1 MIKVEKI
8 DKREL
13 RLNPLSLKIYGEFS
27 WLNEMDRVL
36 YESIILE
43 GIKEP
48 LIITKSKLVV
58 SGNRRLQVVLNSP
71 SIQKVPIIYS
81 DLTDDQV
88 DEYQFIT
95 HNIQRV
101 KNEIQI
107 AREYEMIGRHYK
119 SRQGVKKDKEAKEKT
134 KTERKN
140 LLENSSSL
148 TTIKKVLQ
156 SKEMLIEL
164 HGYTEEEAWD
174 ELMYLRVNKKK
185 EVNTINIQ
193 IKSEYHSTKNEEKA
207 LKEELYKDEYFQIIH
222 GSSTDLSKYLK
233 DQTIDC
239 VPTSPPYFNSV
250 RNYQE
255 DSIQE
260 DGDQEEDGDQLDP
273 NAIQMGHEEKPED
286 YIERLMQTLRESIR
300 VLKDTGSIFVNVQ
313 DHTRD
318 GVLLNMPYRIIQA
331 MQIEGMINVQNI
343 IWYKINPLYQ
353 SRKTFQPSNEYIL
366 HFVKNVKDYKW
377 RSGWFGSE
385 DEFLGDITYGGED
398 KKRLIRSVLIYP
410 SNQIK
415 NGIGIAQGMIQTNV
429 INNHYLVKVLKRK
442 GYALQHNALFGIEIG
457 MICILSTTD
466 RGDSILDVY
475 SGMATTGIVAFAH
488 GCKYYGVDSSR
499 VYSVQAGHRIQDFLE
514 HNQHLVRK
522 NYNN

>member
-1 MIKVEKI
+1 MDKVEKI
-8 DKREL
+8 NKREL

-27 WLNEMDRVL
+27 FQNELDIALLR
-36 YESIILE
+36 SIILE

-48 LIITKSKLVV
+48 LIITKSNLVI
-58 SGNRRLQVVLNSP
+58 SGNRRLQVIINDN
-71 SIQKVPIIYS
+71 SIQEVPVIYS
-81 DLTDDQV
+81 DLNDDQV
-88 DEYQFIT
+88 DEYQLIT

-107 AREYEMIGRHYK
+107 AREYEMIGRHYNI
-119 SRQGVKKDKEAKEKT
+119 RQGVKKDKDGKEKT
-134 KTERKN
+134 ISERGN

-156 SKEMLIEL
+156 SKRMLMEL
-164 HGYTEEEAWD
+164 EGYTEEEAWEHLVD
-174 ELMYLRVNKKK
+174 LRVNQKK
-185 EVNTINIQ
+185 EVNTLFKQ
-193 IKSEYHSTKNEEKA
+193 IESEYQSKNNEEKS

-239 VPTSPPYFNSV
+239 VPTSPPYFNGV

-255 DSIQE
+255 DSKQGNMNE
-260 DGDQEEDGDQLDP
+260 
-273 NAIQMGHEEKPED
+273 IQMGHEEKPED
-286 YIERLMQTLRESIR
+286 YIERLMKTLRESIR
-300 VLKDTGSIFVNVQ
+300 VLKETGSIFVNVQ

-318 GVLLNMPYRIIQA
+318 GVLMNMPYRIIQA
-331 MQIEGMINVQNI
+331 MQNEGMFNVQNI

-353 SRKTFQPSNEYIL
+353 SRNTFQPSNEYIL
-366 HFVKNVKDYKW
+366 HFVKDVKKYKW
-377 RSGWFGSE
+377 RSDWFGSE
-385 DEFLGDITYGGED
+385 DEFLGDIIYGGED
-398 KKRLIRSVLIYP
+398 KKRQIRSVLIYP
-410 SNQIK
+410 TNNVK
-415 NGIGIAQGMIQTNV
+415 DGISIAQGLIQTKV

-442 GYALQHNALFGIEIG
+442 GYALQHNALFPLEIP

-475 SGMATTGIVAFAH
+475 SGMSSTGIVAFAH

-499 VYSVQAGHRIQDFLE
+499 VYSIQAGYRIQDFLE
-514 HNQHLVRK
+514 NNQHLVRRNK
-522 NYNN
+522 K

>member
-1 MIKVEKI
+1 MDKVENI
-8 DKREL
+8 NKREL

-27 WLNEMDRVL
+27 FQNELDIALLR
-36 YESIILE
+36 SIILE

-48 LIITKSKLVV
+48 LIITKSKLVI
-58 SGNRRLQVVLNSP
+58 SGNRRLQVIINDN
-71 SIQKVPIIYS
+71 SIQEVPVIYS
-81 DLTDDQV
+81 DLNDDQV

-119 SRQGVKKDKEAKEKT
+119 SRQGVKKDKDGKLNT
-134 KTERKN
+134 KTERGN
-140 LLENSSSL
+140 LLKNNSSL

-156 SKEMLIEL
+156 SKRMLMEL
-164 HGYTEEEAWD
+164 EGFTEEEAWEHLTD
-174 ELMYLRVNKKK
+174 LRVNQKK
-185 EVNTINIQ
+185 EVNTFFKQ
-193 IKSEYHSTKNEEKA
+193 IESEYQSTKNEEKS

-239 VPTSPPYFNSV
+239 VPSSPPYFNAV
-250 RNYQE
+250 RDYQE
-255 DSIQE
+255 DSIQ
-260 DGDQEEDGDQLDP
+260 DNNQEDP
-273 NAIQMGHEEKPED
+273 NTKQMGHEEKPEH
-286 YIERLMQTLRESIR
+286 YIERLMKTLRESIR

-318 GVLLNMPYRIIQA
+318 GVLMNIPYRIIQA
-331 MQIEGMINVQNI
+331 MQNEGMFNVQNI

-377 RSGWFGSE
+377 RSEWFGSE

-410 SNQIK
+410 TNDIK
-415 NGIGIAQGMIQTNV
+415 DGISIAQGLIQTKV

-442 GYALQHNALFGIEIG
+442 GYALQHNALFPLEIP

-514 HNQHLVRK
+514 NNQHLVK
-522 NYNN
+522 MNYNN

>member
-1 MIKVEKI
+1 MDKVEKI
-8 DKREL
+8 NKREL
-13 RLNPLSLKIYGEFS
+13 RLNPLSLKIYGQFS
-27 WLNEMDRVL
+27 FQNELDIALLR
-36 YESIILE
+36 SIILE

-48 LIITKSKLVV
+48 LIITKSKLVI
-58 SGNRRLQVVLNSP
+58 SGNRRLQVIINDNN
-71 SIQKVPIIYS
+71 IQEVPVIYS
-81 DLTDDQV
+81 DLNDEQV

-101 KNEIQI
+101 KNEVQI
-107 AREYEMIGRHYK
+107 AREYELIGRHYK
-119 SRQGVKKDKEAKEKT
+119 SRQGVKKDKDGKDKT
-134 KTERKN
+134 KSERGS
-140 LLENSSSL
+140 LLENRSSL

-156 SKEMLIEL
+156 SKTMIMEL
-164 HGYTEEEAWD
+164 EGFTEDQAWEYLTD
-174 ELMYLRVNKKK
+174 LRVNQKK
-185 EVNTINIQ
+185 EVNTFNKQ
-193 IKSEYHSTKNEEKA
+193 IKSDYHSTKNEEKA
-207 LKEELYKDEYFQIIH
+207 IKEELYKDEYFQIIH

-239 VPTSPPYFNSV
+239 VPSSPPYFNKV

-260 DGDQEEDGDQLDP
+260 DDNHEDP
-273 NAIQMGHEEKPED
+273 KSTQMGHEENPEE
-286 YIERLMQTLRESIR
+286 YIEKLMLTLRESIR

-331 MQIEGMINVQNI
+331 MQKEGMINVQNI

-366 HFVKNVKDYKW
+366 HFVKDVKKYKW

-385 DEFLGDITYGGED
+385 DQFLGDITYGGKD

-410 SNQIK
+410 SNEIQ

-429 INNHYLVKVLKRK
+429 INNHYLVKVLKRH
-442 GYALQHNALFGIEIG
+442 GYSLQHNALFSCEIP

-466 RGDSILDVY
+466 RGDSVLDVY
-475 SGMATTGIVAFAH
+475 SGMSSTGIVAFAH

-499 VYSVQAGHRIQDFLE
+499 VYSVQAGIRIQDFLE
-514 HNQHLVRK
+514 NNQHLVKRNK
-522 NYNN
+522 NN

>member
-1 MIKVEKI
+1 MDKVEKI
-8 DKREL
+8 NKREL

-27 WLNEMDRVL
+27 FQNELDIALLR
-36 YESIILE
+36 SIILE

-48 LIITKSKLVV
+48 LIITKSNLVI
-58 SGNRRLQVVLNSP
+58 SGNRRLQVIINDN
-71 SIQKVPIIYS
+71 SIQEVPVIYS
-81 DLTDDQV
+81 DLNDDQV

-119 SRQGVKKDKEAKEKT
+119 SRQGVKKDKEGKLKT
-134 KTERKN
+134 KIEREN

-156 SKEMLIEL
+156 SKRMLIEL
-164 HGYTEEEAWD
+164 EGFTED
-174 ELMYLRVNKKK
+174 EVWEHLTDLRVNQKK
-185 EVNTINIQ
+185 EVNTFFKQ
-193 IKSEYHSTKNEEKA
+193 IESEYQSIKNEEKS

-222 GSSTDLSKYLK
+222 GSSTDLSQYLK
-233 DQTIDC
+233 DHSIDC
-239 VPTSPPYFNSV
+239 VPTSPPYFNGV
-250 RNYQE
+250 RDYQE

-260 DGDQEEDGDQLDP
+260 DQNIE
-273 NAIQMGHEEKPED
+273 QMGHEENPEV
-286 YIERLMQTLRESIR
+286 YIERLMMTLRESIR

-318 GVLLNMPYRIIQA
+318 GVLMNMPYRIIQA
-331 MQIEGMINVQNI
+331 MQNEGMINVQNI

-366 HFVKNVKDYKW
+366 HFVKDVKKYKW
-377 RSGWFGSE
+377 RSDWFGSE
-385 DEFLGDITYGGED
+385 DEFLGDITYGGAD

-410 SNQIK
+410 SNDIK
-415 NGIGIAQGMIQTNV
+415 DGISIAQGLIQTKV

-442 GYALQHNALFGIEIG
+442 GYSLQHNALFPLEIP

-488 GCKYYGVDSSR
+488 GCKYYGVDRSR
-499 VYSVQAGHRIQDFLE
+499 VYSVQAGIRIQDFLE
-514 HNQHLVRK
+514 NNQHIVSRNK
-522 NYNN
+522 NN

>member
-1 MIKVEKI
+1 MDKVQKI
-8 DKREL
+8 NKREL

-27 WLNEMDRVL
+27 FQNELDITLLR
-36 YESIILE
+36 SIILE

-48 LIITKSKLVV
+48 LIITKSNLVI
-58 SGNRRLQVVLNSP
+58 SGNRRLQVIINDS
-71 SIQKVPIIYS
+71 SIQEVPVIYS
-81 DLTDDQV
+81 DLNDDQV
-88 DEYQFIT
+88 DEYQLIT

-107 AREYEMIGRHYK
+107 AREYEMIGRHYNI
-119 SRQGVKKDKEAKEKT
+119 RQGVKKDKDGKEKT
-134 KTERKN
+134 ISERGN

-156 SKEMLIEL
+156 SKRMLMEL
-164 HGYTEEEAWD
+164 EGYTEEESWGHLTD
-174 ELMYLRVNKKK
+174 LRVNQKK
-185 EVNTINIQ
+185 EVNTFFKQ
-193 IKSEYHSTKNEEKA
+193 IESEYQSKNNEEKS

-239 VPTSPPYFNSV
+239 VPTSPPYFNGV

-255 DSIQE
+255 DSNQE
-260 DGDQEEDGDQLDP
+260 NMNE
-273 NAIQMGHEEKPED
+273 IQMGHEEKPED
-286 YIERLMQTLRESIR
+286 YIERLMKTLRESIR

-318 GVLLNMPYRIIQA
+318 GVLMNMPYRIIQA
-331 MQIEGMINVQNI
+331 MQNEGMFNVQNI

-353 SRKTFQPSNEYIL
+353 SRNTFQPSNEYIL
-366 HFVKNVKDYKW
+366 HFVKDVKKYKW
-377 RSGWFGSE
+377 RSDWFGSE

-398 KKRLIRSVLIYP
+398 KKRQIRSVLIYP
-410 SNQIK
+410 TNNVK
-415 NGIGIAQGMIQTNV
+415 DGIGIAQGFIQTNV
-429 INNHYLVKVLKRK
+429 INNHYLVKILKKR
-442 GYALQHNALFGIEIG
+442 GYTLQHNALFGIEIA

-514 HNQHLVRK
+514 NNQHLVRK

>member
-13 RLNPLSLKIYGEFS
+13 RLNPLSLKIYGAFS
-27 WLNEMDRVL
+27 FQNEMDIAL

-48 LIITKSKLVV
+48 LIITKSKLVI
-58 SGNRRLQVVLNSP
+58 SGNRRLQVGLNSP
-71 SIQKVPIIYS
+71 SIQKVPVIFS

-107 AREYEMIGRHYK
+107 GREYEMIGRHYK

-134 KTERKN
+134 KTEREN

-148 TTIKKVLQ
+148 TTINKVLQ
-156 SKEMLIEL
+156 SKRMIMEL
-164 HGYTEEEAWD
+164 EGFTEEEAWD

-207 LKEELYKDEYFQIIH
+207 FKEELYKDEYFQIIH

-239 VPTSPPYFNSV
+239 VPTSPPYFNGV

-286 YIERLMQTLRESIR
+286 YIERLMLTLRESIR

-331 MQIEGMINVQNI
+331 MEREGMFNVQNI

-366 HFVKNVKDYKW
+366 HFVKDVKKYKW
-377 RSGWFGSE
+377 RSDWFGSE
-385 DEFLGDITYGGED
+385 DKFLGDITYGGED

-410 SNQIK
+410 SNEIK
-415 NGIGIAQGMIQTNV
+415 NGIGIAQGLIQTKV
-429 INNHYLVKVLKRK
+429 INNHYLVKVLKRR
-442 GYALQHNALFGIEIG
+442 GYALQHNALFPLEIP

-475 SGMATTGIVAFAH
+475 SGMASTGIVAFAH

-514 HNQHLVRK
+514 HNKHLIK
-522 NYNN
+522 S

>member
-1 MIKVEKI
+1 MDQVHKI
-8 DKREL
+8 EKREL
-13 RLNPLSLKIYGEFS
+13 RLNPLSLMIYGEFS
-27 WLNEMDRVL
+27 WTNELDRVL

-58 SGNRRLQVVLNSP
+58 SGNRRLKAALSSP
-71 SIQKVPIIYS
+71 SIQEVPVIYC
-81 DLTDDQV
+81 DLTDEQV

-101 KNEIQI
+101 KNDIQI
-107 AREYEMIGRHYK
+107 AREYEMIGRHYNI
-119 SRQGVKKDKEAKEKT
+119 RQGVKKDKVAKDNAEV
-134 KTERKN
+134 EREN
-140 LLENSSSL
+140 LLKNSSSL
-148 TTIKKVLQ
+148 TTVKRVLTSKK
-156 SKEMLIEL
+156 MLIEL
-164 HGYTEEEAWD
+164 YELSEEEAWEHLID
-174 ELMYLRVNKKK
+174 LRVNQKK
-185 EVNTINIQ
+185 EVNTIYKTIER
-193 IKSEYHSTKNEEKA
+193 EYHSTKNEEKA
-207 LKEELYKDEYFQIIH
+207 LGEELYEDGFFKIIH

-233 DQTIDC
+233 DQTINC

-250 RNYQE
+250 RDYQE
-255 DSIQE
+255 DS
-260 DGDQEEDGDQLDP
+260 DQKDP

-286 YIERLMQTLRESIR
+286 YIERLMMTLRESIR

-313 DHTRD
+313 DHTRY

-331 MQIEGMINVQNI
+331 MEKEGMFNVQNI

-366 HFVKNVKDYKW
+366 HFVKDVKKYKW
-377 RSGWFGSE
+377 RSDWFGSE

-410 SNQIK
+410 TNDIK
-415 NGIGIAQGMIQTNV
+415 DGISIAQGLIQTKV

-442 GYALQHNALFGIEIG
+442 GYALQHNALFGIEIA

-514 HNQHLVRK
+514 HNQHLVRR
-522 NYNN
+522 NQMSQDE

>member
-1 MIKVEKI
+1 V
-8 DKREL
+8 
-13 RLNPLSLKIYGEFS
+13 
-27 WLNEMDRVL
+27 
-36 YESIILE
+36 
-43 GIKEP
+43 KEP
-48 LIITKSKLVV
+48 LIITKSKLVI
-58 SGNRRLQVVLNSP
+58 SGNRRLQAVLNSP
-71 SIQKVPIIYS
+71 SIQEVPVIYS
-81 DLTDDQV
+81 DLNDDQV

-119 SRQGVKKDKEAKEKT
+119 SRQGVKKDKEAKAKT
-134 KTERKN
+134 KSEREN
-140 LLENSSSL
+140 LLKKGSSE
-148 TTIKKVLQ
+148 TTIKRVLT
-156 SKEMLIEL
+156 SKRMILEL
-164 HGYTEEEAWD
+164 YGCSEDESWD
-174 ELMYLRVNKKK
+174 LLTDLRVNQKK
-185 EVNTINIQ
+185 EVYSILNQ
-193 IKSEYHSTKNEEKA
+193 FKDEYNSMLNEQKA
-207 LKEELYKDEYFQIIH
+207 FKEELYKDEYFQIIH

-233 DQTIDC
+233 DKTIDC
-239 VPTSPPYFNSV
+239 VPTSPPYFNGV
-250 RNYQE
+250 RDYQE
-255 DSIQE
+255 DS
-260 DGDQEEDGDQLDP
+260 DKTDP
-273 NAIQMGHEEKPED
+273 NDIQMGHEEKPED
-286 YIERLMQTLRESIR
+286 YIERLMKTLRESIR

-318 GVLLNMPYRIIQA
+318 GILMNIPYLIIKA
-331 MQIEGMINVQNI
+331 MQDEGMYNVQNI

-385 DEFLGDITYGGED
+385 DKFLGDITYGGED

-410 SNQIK
+410 SNEIK
-415 NGIGIAQGMIQTNV
+415 EGVGIAQGLIKTNV
-429 INNHYLVKVLKRK
+429 INNHYLVKVLKKK
-442 GYALQHNALFGIEIG
+442 GYALQHNGLFPLEIP

-488 GCKYYGVDSSR
+488 GCKYFGVDSSR

-514 HNQHLVRK
+514 KNQHLVKRNSK
-522 NYNN
+522 KK

>member
-1 MIKVEKI
+1 MDKVEKI
-8 DKREL
+8 NKREL

-27 WLNEMDRVL
+27 FQNELDIALLR
-36 YESIILE
+36 SIILE

-48 LIITKSKLVV
+48 LIITKSNLVI
-58 SGNRRLQVVLNSP
+58 SGNRRLQVIINDN
-71 SIQKVPIIYS
+71 SIQEVPVIYS
-81 DLTDDQV
+81 DLNDDQV
-88 DEYQFIT
+88 DEYQLIT

-107 AREYEMIGRHYK
+107 AREYEMIGRHYN
-119 SRQGVKKDKEAKEKT
+119 SRQGVKKDKDGKLNT
-134 KTERKN
+134 ITERGN
-140 LLENSSSL
+140 LLKNISSL
-148 TTIKKVLQ
+148 TTIKKVLK
-156 SKEMLIEL
+156 SKKMLIEL
-164 HGYTEEEAWD
+164 EGFTEEEAWEHLTD
-174 ELMYLRVNKKK
+174 LRVNQKK
-185 EVNTINIQ
+185 EVNTFFKQ
-193 IKSEYHSTKNEEKA
+193 IESEYQSTKNEEKS

-239 VPTSPPYFNSV
+239 IPTSPPYFNRV
-250 RNYQE
+250 RDYQE
-255 DSIQE
+255 DSNQ
-260 DGDQEEDGDQLDP
+260 GNP
-273 NAIQMGHEEKPED
+273 NEIQMGHEEKPED
-286 YIERLMQTLRESIR
+286 YIERLMKTLRESIR

-318 GVLLNMPYRIIQA
+318 GILMNMPYRIIQA
-331 MQIEGMINVQNI
+331 MQNEGMFNVQNI

-366 HFVKNVKDYKW
+366 HFVKDVKKYKW

-385 DEFLGDITYGGED
+385 DQFLGDITYGGED

-410 SNQIK
+410 SNEIQ

-429 INNHYLVKVLKRK
+429 INNHYLVKVLKRH
-442 GYALQHNALFGIEIG
+442 GYSLQHNALFSCEIP

-466 RGDSILDVY
+466 RGDSVLDVY
-475 SGMATTGIVAFAH
+475 SGLGSTGIVAFAH

-499 VYSVQAGHRIQDFLE
+499 VYSVQAGIRIQDFLE
-514 HNQHLVRK
+514 NNQHLVKRNK
-522 NYNN
+522 NN

>member
-1 MIKVEKI
+1 V
-8 DKREL
+8 
-13 RLNPLSLKIYGEFS
+13 
-27 WLNEMDRVL
+27 
-36 YESIILE
+36 
-43 GIKEP
+43 
-48 LIITKSKLVV
+48 
-58 SGNRRLQVVLNSP
+58 
-71 SIQKVPIIYS
+71 
-81 DLTDDQV
+81 
-88 DEYQFIT
+88 
-95 HNIQRV
+95 
-101 KNEIQI
+101 QI
-107 AREYEMIGRHYK
+107 AREYELIGRHYK
-119 SRQGVKKDKEAKEKT
+119 SRQGVKKDKDGKDKT
-134 KTERKN
+134 KSERGS

-156 SKEMLIEL
+156 SKRMLMEL
-164 HGYTEEEAWD
+164 EGYTEEEAWEHLVD
-174 ELMYLRVNKKK
+174 LRVNQKK
-185 EVNTINIQ
+185 EVNTLFKQ
-193 IKSEYHSTKNEEKA
+193 IESEYQSKNNEEKS

-239 VPTSPPYFNSV
+239 VPTSPPYFNGV

-255 DSIQE
+255 DSNQE
-260 DGDQEEDGDQLDP
+260 NMNE
-273 NAIQMGHEEKPED
+273 IQMGHEEKPED
-286 YIERLMQTLRESIR
+286 YIERLMKTLRESIR

-318 GVLLNMPYRIIQA
+318 GVLMNMPYRIIQA
-331 MQIEGMINVQNI
+331 MQNEGMFNVQNI

-366 HFVKNVKDYKW
+366 HFVKDVKKYKW

-385 DEFLGDITYGGED
+385 DQFLGDITYGGED

-410 SNQIK
+410 SNEIQ

-429 INNHYLVKVLKRK
+429 INNHYLVKVLKRH
-442 GYALQHNALFGIEIG
+442 GYSLQHNALFSCEIP

-488 GCKYYGVDSSR
+488 GCKYYGVDRSR
-499 VYSVQAGHRIQDFLE
+499 VYSVQAGIRIQDFLE
-514 HNQHLVRK
+514 NNKHLVKR
-522 NYNN
+522 NASN

>member
-1 MIKVEKI
+1 MDKVEKI
-8 DKREL
+8 NKREL

-27 WLNEMDRVL
+27 FQNELDIALLR
-36 YESIILE
+36 SIILE

-48 LIITKSKLVV
+48 LIITKSNLVI
-58 SGNRRLQVVLNSP
+58 SGNRRLQVIINDN
-71 SIQKVPIIYS
+71 SIQEVPVIYS
-81 DLTDDQV
+81 DLNDDQV
-88 DEYQFIT
+88 DEYQLIT

-107 AREYEMIGRHYK
+107 AREYEMIGRHYNI
-119 SRQGVKKDKEAKEKT
+119 RQGVKKDKDGKEKT
-134 KTERKN
+134 ISERGN

-156 SKEMLIEL
+156 SKRMLMEL
-164 HGYTEEEAWD
+164 EGYTEEEAWEHLVD
-174 ELMYLRVNKKK
+174 LRVNQKK
-185 EVNTINIQ
+185 EVNTLFKQ
-193 IKSEYHSTKNEEKA
+193 IESEYQSKNNEEKS

-239 VPTSPPYFNSV
+239 VPTSPPYFNGV

-255 DSIQE
+255 DSKQGNMNE
-260 DGDQEEDGDQLDP
+260 
-273 NAIQMGHEEKPED
+273 IQMGHEEKPED
-286 YIERLMQTLRESIR
+286 YIERLMKTLRESIR
-300 VLKDTGSIFVNVQ
+300 VLKETGSIFVNVQ

-318 GVLLNMPYRIIQA
+318 GVLMNMPYRIIQA
-331 MQIEGMINVQNI
+331 MQNEGMFNVQNI

-353 SRKTFQPSNEYIL
+353 SRNTFQPSNEYIL
-366 HFVKNVKDYKW
+366 HFVKDVKKYKW
-377 RSGWFGSE
+377 RSDWFGSE
-385 DEFLGDITYGGED
+385 DEFLGDIIYGGED
-398 KKRLIRSVLIYP
+398 KKRQIRSVLIYP
-410 SNQIK
+410 TNNVK
-415 NGIGIAQGMIQTNV
+415 DGISIAQGLIQTKA

-442 GYALQHNALFGIEIG
+442 GYALQHNALFPLEIP

-475 SGMATTGIVAFAH
+475 SGMSSTGIVAFAH

-499 VYSVQAGHRIQDFLE
+499 VYSIQAGYRIQDFLE
-514 HNQHLVRK
+514 NNQHLVRRNK
-522 NYNN
+522 K

>member
-1 MIKVEKI
+1 MDKVEKI
-8 DKREL
+8 NKREL

-27 WLNEMDRVL
+27 FQNELDIALLR
-36 YESIILE
+36 SIILE

-48 LIITKSKLVV
+48 LIITKSKLVI
-58 SGNRRLQVVLNSP
+58 SGNRRLQVIINDN
-71 SIQKVPIIYS
+71 SIQEVPVIYS
-81 DLTDDQV
+81 DLNDDQV

-107 AREYEMIGRHYK
+107 AREYEMIGRHYN
-119 SRQGVKKDKEAKEKT
+119 SRQGIKKDKDGKEKT
-134 KTERKN
+134 KSERGN

-156 SKEMLIEL
+156 SKRMLMEL
-164 HGYTEEEAWD
+164 EGFTEEEAWEHLTD
-174 ELMYLRVNKKK
+174 LRVNQKK
-185 EVNTINIQ
+185 EVNTFFKQ
-193 IKSEYHSTKNEEKA
+193 IESEYQSTKNEEKS

-239 VPTSPPYFNSV
+239 VPTSPPYFNGV
-250 RNYQE
+250 RDYQE
-255 DSIQE
+255 DSNKE
-260 DGDQEEDGDQLDP
+260 NP
-273 NAIQMGHEEKPED
+273 NEIQMGHEEKPED
-286 YIERLMQTLRESIR
+286 YIERLMKTLRESIR
-300 VLKDTGSIFVNVQ
+300 VLKETGSIFVNVQ

-318 GVLLNMPYRIIQA
+318 GVLMNMPYRIIQA
-331 MQIEGMINVQNI
+331 MQNEGMFNVQNI

-353 SRKTFQPSNEYIL
+353 SRNTFQPSNEYIL
-366 HFVKNVKDYKW
+366 HFVKDVKKYKW
-377 RSGWFGSE
+377 RSDWFGSE

-398 KKRLIRSVLIYP
+398 KKRQIRSVLIYP
-410 SNQIK
+410 TNNVK
-415 NGIGIAQGMIQTNV
+415 DGISIAQGLIQTKV
-429 INNHYLVKVLKRK
+429 INNHYLVKVLKKK
-442 GYALQHNALFGIEIG
+442 GYTLQHNALFSYEIP

-488 GCKYYGVDSSR
+488 GCKYYGVDRSR
-499 VYSVQAGHRIQDFLE
+499 VYSVQAGIRIQDFLE
-514 HNQHLVRK
+514 NNQHLVKR
-522 NYNN
+522 NEIN